1 MSQIHKRQAHAERI
15 DWLLK
20 SPGARAIESFSLP
33 ILLYCCVVMVA
44 AYAARGSTGF
54 GAAAAMPLLGLVL
67 PLKILIPA
75 WTVVGAAAGLALFGS
90 DRHKVAW
97 GEMARLVPGL
107 LVGIAVGLY
116 IFKLLDSASLAK
128 GLGVFVLLY
137 GSYSLWGTFRQS
149 PKAALPPRIA
159 ATVGGFFG
167 GIVGTVLGTMGS
179 VFFAIYYDAIRLA
192 KEQFRA
198 TMTAILLTLALVRG
212 IGYWAVGEF
221 TSEVMIL
228 AAILFPMML
237 TGIFIGNRFHHG
249 MNELL
254 FRRTVSGALIAS
266 GLALLVK

>member
-1 MSQIHKRQAHAERI
+1 
-15 DWLLK
+15 
-20 SPGARAIESFSLP
+20 
-33 ILLYCCVVMVA
+33 MVA

-67 PLKILIPA
+67 PLKMLIPA
-75 WTVVGAAAGLALFGS
+75 WTVVGAAAGLALFGA
-90 DRHKVAW
+90 DRHRIAW
-97 GEMARLVPGL
+97 GEMVKLVPGL

-116 IFKLLDSASLAK
+116 VFKLLDAAALAK
-128 GLGVFVLLY
+128 GLGVLVLAY
-137 GSYSLWGTFRQS
+137 GTYSFWGTFRAA
-149 PKAALPPRIA
+149 PKPKLPPRTA
-159 ATVGGFFG
+159 AAVGGFLG
-167 GIVGTVLGTMGS
+167 GVVGTIVGTMGS
-179 VFFAIYYDAIRLA
+179 VFFAMYYDAIQLA

-198 TMTAILLTLALVRG
+198 TMTAILLTLAIVRG

-221 TSEVMIL
+221 TREVMIL

-237 TGIFIGNRFHHG
+237 TGIFIGNCFHHG